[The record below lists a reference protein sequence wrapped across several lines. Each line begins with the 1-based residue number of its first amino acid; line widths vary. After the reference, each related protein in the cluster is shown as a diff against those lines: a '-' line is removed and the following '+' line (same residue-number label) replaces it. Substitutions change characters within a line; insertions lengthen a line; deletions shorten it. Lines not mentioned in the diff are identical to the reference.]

1 MFNKILI
8 PLDGS
13 DIAEAAIPYGETL
26 ARRLGSEIIL
36 LHACD
41 ESHNLN
47 HTMHRLYLEK
57 RAEMIA
63 SGFGPGADTGSA
75 PSAAAVIQFGQ
86 LAPVIHDYVEQNGTD
101 LIIMIREG
109 LSAASKSHSAASVF
123 DDVFR
128 EVGCPSMLVPPEAV
142 VKGKPLFNHILVPL
156 DGSPGSEQALAPAAA
171 LAKASGAEI
180 TLFSMVKEMLEAEPE
195 SDLVGDRGLHNMKK
209 SLDEQDRVS
218 DYLESLAEKLRH
230 QGLEADTRVDI
241 GDDSARL
248 ITSAARVLG
257 ADMVVMATASVVS
270 TWRSKSVT
278 HKLLADSDLPLMVVR
293 QQ

>member
-1 MFNKILI
+1 MFKRILI

-13 DIAEAAIPYGETL
+13 DIAEAAIPYGEAL
-26 ARRLGSEIIL
+26 ARRLGSEVTL

-41 ESHNLN
+41 ESHQFN

-63 SGFGPGADTGSA
+63 AGFSPDAGVDTA
-75 PSAAAVIQFGQ
+75 PVAAAVIQFGQ
-86 LAPVIHDYVEQNGTD
+86 LAPVIHDYVNQYNTD

-109 LSAASKSHSAASVF
+109 LSAAPKSRSVASVF

-128 EVGCPSMLVPPEAV
+128 VVGCPSMLVPPEAV

-171 LAKASGAEI
+171 LAQASGAEI
-180 TLFSMVKEMLEAEPE
+180 TLFSMVKETLEAEPE

-209 SLDEQDRVS
+209 SLDEQDQVFE
-218 DYLESLAEKLRH
+218 YLESLADKLR
-230 QGLEADTRVDI
+230 QDGLEAAPRVDI
-241 GDDSARL
+241 GDNSAHL

-278 HKLLADSDLPLMVVR
+278 HKLLAETDLPLMVVR